1 MVIGLIACLAAC
13 KKEQPQSPIPDS
25 PASLQKLFNPA
36 YQISTD
42 SIHRMIR
49 SYLDENKQ
57 VTPWDS
63 ALVAYYQEKDEFF
76 WLNDSLV
83 SDKPATQLADSLLYW
98 LGNISKHG
106 IHPGLYLTDSIRND
120 LEQIRTLQ
128 LQGKKTMNR
137 LLADVEYRLTSA
149 YLSYVCRL
157 KFGFLPPERRW
168 NDSIDRIPLKRCDK
182 EFALAALDSLRTDA
196 NAAFRRAQPS
206 SRFYKKMQEELERVN
221 SWGETD
227 TTDYHSH
234 AGTVGTQHHG
244 HTVGYQLLCGRG
256 ALIGGGL
263 VVYDVQ
269 LDGVGF
275 TINLDR
281 RLNLVG
287 VLNAQCLLLTA
298 GSIVTGCRLIHT
310 DLYNLVAGGSRIGGS
325 SLARCSGSGGSRI
338 AAARKGAG
346 HHCSRQH
353 GG

>member
-1 MVIGLIACLAAC
+1 MKSKRLLWGMVIGLIACLAAC

-83 SDKPATQLADSLLYW
+83 SDKPATQPADSLLYW

-182 EFALAALDSLRTDA
+182 EFALAALDSLRIDA

-206 SRFYKKMQEELERVN
+206 SRFYKKMHNYSFYV
-221 SWGETD
+221 
-227 TTDYHSH
+227 
-234 AGTVGTQHHG
+234 
-244 HTVGYQLLCGRG
+244 GRG
-256 ALIGGGL
+256 
-263 VVYDVQ
+263 
-269 LDGVGF
+269 
-275 TINLDR
+275 
-281 RLNLVG
+281 
-287 VLNAQCLLLTA
+287 TA
-298 GSIVTGCRLIHT
+298 RGR
-310 DLYNLVAGGSRIGGS
+310 YPY
-325 SLARCSGSGGSRI
+325 RCSHIHGMVYYQNHFIRRRGSAKCACHSGKNETN
-338 AAARKGAG
+338 AAFQLYIR
-346 HHCSRQH
+346 RNL
-353 GG
+353 